1 MSVSFTRTLRSL
13 SADRAKPARFALAIF
28 VLVFALWTAWLV
40 LARVPVYRTSER
52 ARFEVEEA
60 AHPVETP
67 VSGLVVATTAVLGRR
82 VQAGETLVELDA
94 APLRLELAEAEVR
107 RDGAQA
113 ELRVLGNELAMEG
126 SAARADGADVVA
138 AVAVAR
144 ARQKEAEATAS
155 MSAHDARV
163 ARTLAESGA
172 VSTIDARRAEAT
184 STTRA
189 AAAEALRQD
198 VTHTRLSRETTRR
211 ERLTRIAR
219 IERDLA
225 TAQATVATA
234 RVTIERL
241 THEIARRRITAPV
254 DGELADVAWLPVGA
268 HVALGQRVATVVP
281 SGRVRIVAQF
291 APSTLGRVRRD
302 QVARLRVDGFA
313 WTQYGMVEARVTN
326 VGSEPRDGTVRV
338 ELAPLPHRRIPIEHG
353 LTATVEVEIERVTPL
368 TLLFREVGQRYGG
381 AVPEKAPRGLTGREE
396 ARGP

>member
-1 MSVSFTRTLRSL
+1 MSVSFSRTLRSL
-13 SADRAKPARFALAIF
+13 SADRAKPARLALAVF
-28 VLVFALWTAWLV
+28 VAVFAGWMTWLA

-60 AHPVETP
+60 AHPVEAP
-67 VSGLVVATTAVLGRR
+67 VSGLVVTNAAALGRR
-82 VQAGETLVELDA
+82 VKAGETLVELDA
-94 APLRLELAEAEVR
+94 APLRLELAEAEAR
-107 RDGAQA
+107 REGANA

-126 SAARADGADVVA
+126 AVARSDGADSVA

-144 ARQKEAEATAS
+144 ARQKEAEATAT

-163 ARTLAESGA
+163 ARALAESGA
-172 VSTIDARRAEAT
+172 VSSIDARRAEAT

-211 ERLTRIAR
+211 ERLSRIAR
-219 IERDLA
+219 LERDLA
-225 TAQATVATA
+225 TARATIATVS
-234 RVTIERL
+234 VTIDRL
-241 THEIARRRITAPV
+241 THEVARRRITAPV

-281 SGRVRIVAQF
+281 PGHVRVVAQF

-302 QVARLRVDGFA
+302 QGARLRVDGFP
-313 WTQYGMVEARVTN
+313 WTQYGMVEARVTG

-338 ELAPLPHRRIPIEHG
+338 ELAPLPHGRIPIEHG
-353 LTATVEVEIERVTPL
+353 LTATVEIEVERVTPL

-381 AVPEKAPRGLTGREE
+381 AVPPKAPRGLTGREE
-396 ARGP
+396 ARVP